1 MLCRSLTCG
10 TTLPVIF
17 LVSDRFLF
25 FVSSSNVLKTIGFSL
40 YDANF
45 YVEPFFERT
54 GWTMMAFRN

>member
-45 YVEPFFERT
+45 YI
-54 GWTMMAFRN
+54 